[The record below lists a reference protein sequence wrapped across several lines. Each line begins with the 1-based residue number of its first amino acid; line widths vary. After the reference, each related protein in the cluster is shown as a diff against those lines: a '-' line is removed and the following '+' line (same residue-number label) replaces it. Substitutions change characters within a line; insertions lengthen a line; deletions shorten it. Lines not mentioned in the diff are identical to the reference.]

1 MDRAMG
7 NQNTTALVDLAAIV
21 VSFLLANAMR
31 YGVIGMGNYVSQ
43 MLFGFILCAYLIN
56 FVFFAAKAQQPGV
69 TEFSGRLRR
78 IVICNVRMLAIV
90 LVFMF
95 AFKIS
100 YTQSRFVVATFFILD
115 TVLMLLA
122 QTGYKRM
129 LERYYQ
135 NPDKCQKLV
144 LFTNEH
150 NCLQA
155 LHSTNRN
162 LVLAYDL
169 SAIVV
174 MGEEKPE
181 RFYRVKR
188 HKEGKKSSYLVEG
201 KGDVMDFLTKEI
213 VDEVLLSLPDTNQ
226 DQLMDLITK
235 LEDMGITVHLT
246 INTFNLK
253 QFPKSWG
260 RFGDYNVLDFYER
273 EFTPGELFLKRAMD
287 IVVGFIGCLVC
298 ILVGIFV
305 CPAIYIED
313 PGPVVFRQRR
323 VGKNGRF
330 FYIYKFRSMYQDA
343 EERKKELM
351 AQNEMHGLMFKM
363 KDDPRITKVGK
374 FIRKTSLDEFPQ
386 FFNVLFGSMSI
397 VGTRPP
403 TVDEFEQYSMHHK
416 RRLQMKPGITGLWQV
431 SGRSDIQDF
440 DEVVKLD
447 CQYIDEQSIWLDI
460 KILFQT
466 VMVVLLRKGAD

>member
-1 MDRAMG
+1 MDKSVS
-7 NQNTTALVDLAAIV
+7 NQNISALLDLAAIV
-21 VSFLLANAMR
+21 VSFLLANVMR
-31 YGVIGMGNYVSQ
+31 YGVFGMGDQISQ
-43 MLFGFILCAYLIN
+43 TLFSFIVCAYLID
-56 FVFFAAKAQQPGV
+56 FIFFTEKTQPYI
-69 TEFSGRLRR
+69 TELSGRLKK
-78 IVICNVRMLAIV
+78 IVLCNARMLAIV
-90 LVFMF
+90 VIFIF

-100 YTQSRFVVATFFILD
+100 YMQSRFVVGVFFVWDI
-115 TVLMLLA
+115 VLMLLV
-122 QTGYKRM
+122 QTVYKRVQVQ
-129 LERYYQ
+129 YYQ
-135 NPDKCQKLV
+135 NPDKCKKLV
-144 LFTNEH
+144 LFTNER

-155 LHSTNRN
+155 LHNTNRN
-162 LVLAYDL
+162 LMLPYDL

-174 MGEEKPE
+174 MGEGGPKQY
-181 RFYRVKR
+181 YRIKR
-188 HKEGKKSSYLVEG
+188 RKEGKKRSYLAEG
-201 KGDVMDFLTKEI
+201 KGDVMNFLTKEV
-213 VDEVLLSLPDTNQ
+213 VDEVLLSLPDT
-226 DQLMDLITK
+226 DQEQVMELITK

-246 INTFNLK
+246 INTFNLR
-253 QFPKSWG
+253 QFPKTWG
-260 RFGDYNVLDFYER
+260 RFGTYSVLDFYER
-273 EFTPGELFLKRAMD
+273 EFTTGELLLKRVMD
-287 IVVGFIGCLVC
+287 IAVGAVGCLVC
-298 ILVGIFV
+298 IVVGLFV
-305 CPAIYIED
+305 CPAIYLED
-313 PGPVVFRQRR
+313 PGPVVFRQKR
-323 VGKNGRF
+323 VGRNGRF

-351 AQNEMHGLMFKM
+351 AKNEMHGLMFKM

-440 DEVVKLD
+440 DEVVRLD

>member
-1 MDRAMG
+1 MDKTIS
-7 NQNTTALVDLAAIV
+7 NQNTSALLDLAAIV
-21 VSFLLANAMR
+21 VSFLLANVMR
-31 YGVIGMGNYVSQ
+31 YGVFGMGDQISQ
-43 MLFGFILCAYLIN
+43 MLFGAILCAYLIN
-56 FVFFAAKAQQPGV
+56 FVFFNVKIQSPI
-69 TEFSGRLRR
+69 TELSGRLKK
-78 IVICNVRMLAIV
+78 IVLCNARMLAIV
-90 LVFMF
+90 VIFMF

-100 YTQSRFVVATFFILD
+100 YMQSRFVVGAFFVWDI
-115 TVLMLLA
+115 VLMLLI
-122 QTGYKRM
+122 QSIYKRM
-129 LERYYQ
+129 LVHYYR
-135 NPDKCQKLV
+135 NPAKCQKLV
-144 LFTNEH
+144 LFTNEK
-150 NCLQA
+150 NCLQV
-155 LHSTNRN
+155 LHNTNRN
-162 LVLAYDL
+162 MVLPYDL
-169 SAIVV
+169 AAIVV
-174 MGEEKPE
+174 MGAERPE
-181 RFYRVKR
+181 QYYRVKR
-188 HKEGKKSSYLVEG
+188 RKEEKKHSYLAEG
-201 KGDVMDFLTKEI
+201 TGDVMDFLTKEV
-213 VDEVLLSLPDTNQ
+213 VDEVLLSLPDTRHEQ
-226 DQLMDLITK
+226 VMELISK
-235 LEDMGITVHLT
+235 LEEMGITVHLT

-260 RFGDYNVLDFYER
+260 RFGAYSVLDFYER
-273 EFTPGELFLKRAMD
+273 EFTPGELFVKRAMD
-287 IVVGFIGCLVC
+287 IAVGLVGCLVC
-298 ILVGIFV
+298 VLVGIFV
-305 CPAIYIED
+305 CPAIYLED

-323 VGKNGRF
+323 VGRNGRF

-351 AQNEMHGLMFKM
+351 AQNEMHGLMFKI

-466 VMVVLLRKGAD
+466 VKVVLLRKGAD